1 MRVTARRAILGVVM
15 VVLALA
21 VAQALASAA
30 DTPRWIVFSGEPG
43 GTSLPQLF
51 RIQTTGAGLEQITT
65 GARPATQPAFSPDGR
80 RIVFARLGSGIFR
93 ANLDGTGLQRLTS
106 GGRDTFP
113 VWSPDGKRIAFVRPY
128 RVEWRVYVMS
138 ASGAGQRRLP
148 QAPPTGRP
156 SWTANSKSLF
166 IPTAAAIA
174 KLDAR
179 TGRVQKRYAVL
190 LDLAVSQATTVSPD
204 SRTFAFIARRPPTG
218 PPDCGES
225 NCPAF
230 ALYVAPASKP
240 GRRRRIA
247 NDTGPA
253 GWSPDAKSVVFVVRG
268 ALTLE
273 VVASGKQTKIPTPG
287 DVPGG
292 DAPPAWQPR

>member
-1 MRVTARRAILGVVM
+1 MRVTARRAIL
-15 VVLALA
+15 A
-21 VAQALASAA
+21 VAIGVLGLAAAQAVATAQG
-30 DTPRWIVFSGEPG
+30 TPRWIVFSGEPG
-43 GTSLPQLF
+43 GTALPQLF
-51 RIQTTGAGLEQITT
+51 RIQTSGSGLEQITT
-65 GARPATQPAFSPDGR
+65 GAKPATQPAFSPDGTR
-80 RIVFARLGSGIFR
+80 VAFTRLGSGIFQ
-93 ANLDGTGLQRLTS
+93 ANLDGSGLRRLTS
-106 GGRDTFP
+106 GGRDTYP

-128 RVEWRVYVMS
+128 RRQWRVYVMS

-156 SWTANSKSLF
+156 SWTPNGKSIF

-174 KLDAR
+174 KIDAR
-179 TGRVQKRYAVL
+179 TGRVQRRYAAA
-190 LDLAVSQATTVSPD
+190 LDTSVSQGMSVSPD
-204 SRTFAFIARRPPTG
+204 GQTFAFVARRPPTG

-230 ALYVAPASKP
+230 ALYVATASRP

-247 NDTGPA
+247 NDTGAA
-253 GWSPDAKSVVFVVRG
+253 GWAPDSKSVVFVARG

-273 VVASGKQTKIPTPG
+273 VVSTGTQTRIPTVG
-287 DVPGG
+287 HVPGG

>member
-1 MRVTARRAILGVVM
+1 MRVSARRAILGV
-15 VVLALA
+15 AFAAFGLA
-21 VAQALASAA
+21 VAQAVAIAA
-30 DTPRWIVFSGEPG
+30 DAPRWIVFSGEPG

-51 RIQTTGAGLEQITT
+51 RIQTTGEGIEQITT
-65 GARPATQPAFSPDGR
+65 GAKPATQPAFSPDGT

-93 ANLDGTGLQRLTS
+93 ANLDGTGLRRLTS
-106 GGRDTFP
+106 GGRDTYP

-128 RVEWRVYVMS
+128 RTQWRVYVM
-138 ASGAGQRRLP
+138 APSGAGQRRLP

-156 SWTANSKSLF
+156 SWSANSKSIF
-166 IPTAAAIA
+166 IPTAGGVA
-174 KLDAR
+174 KIDAR
-179 TGRVQKRYAVL
+179 TGRVQKRFAVT
-190 LDLAVSQATTVSPD
+190 LDLAVSQGLTVSPD
-204 SRTFAFIARRPPTG
+204 ARTFAFVARRPPTG

-230 ALYVAPASKP
+230 GLYVAGASTP

-253 GWSPDAKSVVFVVRG
+253 GWSPDGKTVVFVARG

-273 VVASGKQTKIPTPG
+273 VVVSGKQTRIPTAG
-287 DVPGG
+287 HVASG
-292 DAPPAWQPR
+292 DAPAAWQPR

>member
-1 MRVTARRAILGVVM
+1 MGVRARRAILGIAIAALG
-15 VVLALA
+15 LAA
-21 VAQALASAA
+21 AQAGASAA
-30 DTPRWIVFSGEPG
+30 DTPRWIVFSAEPG
-43 GTSLPQLF
+43 GIGLPQLF

-65 GARPATQPAFSPDGR
+65 GAKPATQPAFSPDGT
-80 RIVFARLGSGIFR
+80 RIVFARLGSGIFQ
-93 ANLDGTGLQRLTS
+93 ANLDGTGLRRLTS
-106 GGRDTFP
+106 GGRDTYP

-128 RVEWRVYVMS
+128 RTQWRVYVMS

-148 QAPPTGRP
+148 QAPPAGRP
-156 SWTANSKSLF
+156 SWSANTKSIF
-166 IPTAAAIA
+166 IPAAAGVARI
-174 KLDAR
+174 DAR
-179 TGRVQKRYAVL
+179 TGRVQKRYFVA
-190 LDLAVSQATTVSPD
+190 LDTAVSQGMTVSPD
-204 SRTFAFIARRPPTG
+204 ARMFAFIARRPPTG

-230 ALYVAPASKP
+230 ALYVAASSTP

-253 GWSPDAKSVVFVVRG
+253 GWSPDAKNVVFVVRG

-273 VVASGKQTKIPTPG
+273 VVASGKQTRIPTVGHP
-287 DVPGG
+287 PSG

>member
-1 MRVTARRAILGVVM
+1 MRASARRAVFGAAI
-15 VVLALA
+15 VVLGLAAAQA
-21 VAQALASAA
+21 VAGAA
-30 DTPRWIVFSGEPG
+30 DAPRWIVFSGEPG
-43 GTSLPQLF
+43 GTALPQLF
-51 RIQTTGAGLEQITT
+51 RVQTTGAGLEQITT
-65 GARPATQPAFSPDGR
+65 GAKPATQPAFSPDGQ

-93 ANLDGTGLQRLTS
+93 TNLDGTGLRRLTS
-106 GGRDTFP
+106 GVRDTFP

-128 RVEWRVYVMS
+128 RAQWRVHVMS
-138 ASGAGQRRLP
+138 TSGAGQRRLP

-156 SWTANSKSLF
+156 SWSANGKSLF

-174 KLDAR
+174 KIDAR
-179 TGRVQKRYAVL
+179 TGRIQKRYAVT
-190 LDLAVSQATTVSPD
+190 LDLAISQATTVSPD
-204 SRTFAFIARRPPTG
+204 DRTFAFVARRPPTG

-225 NCPAF
+225 NCPAYG
-230 ALYVAPASKP
+230 LYVAPAATP

-253 GWSPDAKSVVFVVRG
+253 GWSPDARSVIFVARG

-273 VVASGKQTKIPTPG
+273 VVASGAQTKIATVG
-287 DVPGG
+287 HVPSG

>member
-1 MRVTARRAILGVVM
+1 MRVKATRAIFGAAIVVCG
-15 VVLALA
+15 LAAAQA
-21 VAQALASAA
+21 VAGAA

-43 GTSLPQLF
+43 GTALPQLF
-51 RIQTTGAGLEQITT
+51 RVQTTGAGLEQITT
-65 GARPATQPAFSPDGR
+65 GVKPATQPAFSPDGQ
-80 RIVFARLGSGIFR
+80 RIAFARLGSGIFR

-106 GGRDTFP
+106 GARDTFP

-128 RVEWRVYVMS
+128 RAQWRVHVMS
-138 ASGAGQRRLP
+138 TGGAGQTRLP

-156 SWTANSKSLF
+156 SWSANGKSIF

-174 KLDAR
+174 KIDAR
-179 TGRVQKRYAVL
+179 TGRIQKRYAVT
-190 LDLAVSQATTVSPD
+190 LDLAISQATTVSPD
-204 SRTFAFIARRPPTG
+204 GRTFAFVARRPPTG

-225 NCPAF
+225 NCPAYG
-230 ALYVAPASKP
+230 LYVASAATP

-253 GWSPDAKSVVFVVRG
+253 GWSPDARSVIFVARG

-273 VVASGKQTKIPTPG
+273 VVGGGAQTKIATVG
-287 DVPGG
+287 HVPSG